1 MKIKKIYP
9 ITLSILLLSACSTK
23 SIKKDTKRVDLG
35 IKVDSYQAIDLNRS
49 NNIGKNVYN
58 FQSEENINQNIT
70 QNDNIDNSD
79 YSYLGGEFAN
89 NYLLMDFIDRMVV
102 EHGFDKKYLNRI
114 FSQAQYFYIIPKSK
128 DCTSTIIKRGGAW
141 DRYRDCFIYEDNIQ
155 RGLDFWEKYEDTLNR
170 AEATYGVPVKYILAI
185 LGVETAY
192 GVNFGKYRVIDVLT
206 TKSMTGHR
214 RSKFYTDELEKYLL
228 ITRDIGVD
236 PTELMGSTSGALGY
250 GQFMPSSYMRFAID
264 FNGDGKRDLWDA
276 EDAIGSIANYFA
288 ENGWRANIPK
298 VAVRAKYKGNR
309 FNRLKTGYKTKYS
322 LSRLKKRYHIIP
334 REKFVPYGKVSLIKL
349 PRATYDELWLG
360 SPNFRVITR
369 YNHSTFYGMTV
380 FQLGEILEKRRYG
393 GAERL

>member
-1 MKIKKIYP
+1 
-9 ITLSILLLSACSTK
+9 LHRSACSTK
-23 SIKKDTKRVDLG
+23 SIKKDTKRVGLG

-58 FQSEENINQNIT
+58 FQSEDNINQNIT

-102 EHGFDKKYLNRI
+102 EYGFDKKYLNRI

-128 DCTSTIIKRGGAW
+128 DCTSTIVKRGGAW

-228 ITRDIGVD
+228 ITRDIGAD

-250 GQFMPSSYMRFAID
+250 GPFMPSSYMRFALISMEMEERPM
-264 FNGDGKRDLWDA
+264 GCRRC
-276 EDAIGSIANYFA
+276 IGRYPVTTF
-288 ENGWRANIPK
+288 GRNI
-298 VAVRAKYKGNR
+298 G
-309 FNRLKTGYKTKYS
+309 
-322 LSRLKKRYHIIP
+322 
-334 REKFVPYGKVSLIKL
+334 
-349 PRATYDELWLG
+349 
-360 SPNFRVITR
+360 
-369 YNHSTFYGMTV
+369 
-380 FQLGEILEKRRYG
+380 LGE
-393 GAERL
+393 A